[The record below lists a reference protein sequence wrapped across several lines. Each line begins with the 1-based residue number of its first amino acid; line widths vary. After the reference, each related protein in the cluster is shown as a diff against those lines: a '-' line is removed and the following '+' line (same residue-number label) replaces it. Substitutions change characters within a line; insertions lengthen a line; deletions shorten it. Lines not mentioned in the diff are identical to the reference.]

1 MLQSK
6 HMAYFMAHQCTGSL
20 QQGCMLFTAEKNIVR
35 NVNFSFY
42 TAVKVTDTLI
52 GIESAITFVHN
63 FPVKQFVTC
72 RCTFLHIEFCDAQLI
87 T

>member
-6 HMAYFMAHQCTGSL
+6 HVAYFMAHQCTGSL
-20 QQGCMLFTAEKNIVR
+20 QQGCMLFTAEKILLGMLTSR
-35 NVNFSFY
+35 FY